1 MRVVVTGAS
10 GNAGTGL
17 LRALRNADDVTEVIG
32 IARRVP
38 RRTPAAPYD
47 IASWVRVDVG
57 ARSGSST
64 IRTLADAFAGADAV
78 VHLAWEMQP
87 AHDRQR
93 LWRTN
98 VLGTERVLEAAR
110 EAGVEHVVV
119 ASSVGAYTGVRN
131 DRLHTEQWHTHGI
144 PSSDYSVDKA
154 QVERLLDTHEHL
166 HPDTLITRV
175 RPGLIFQ
182 RDAGSQ
188 LMRYFVGPLVPPAIV
203 RGRVPVLPWPEG
215 LRLQAVHADDLGEA
229 YLAALRRRPG
239 GAVNIAAEGVLRAPE
254 AAEVLSGGRWRQV
267 PNQMARVAVTAGW
280 KARAIPVGA
289 GWLDMGTSAPLM
301 ATQRAKEKLGW
312 TPTVT
317 AADALAELV
326 EGMADGAGTVSP
338 PMRSRRR

>member
-1 MRVVVTGAS
+1 MKVVVTGAS

-17 LRALRNADDVTEVIG
+17 LRALRTAEDVTEVVG

-57 ARSGSST
+57 ARSGPST
-64 IRTLADAFAGADAV
+64 IGALANAFAGADAV
-78 VHLAWEMQP
+78 VHLAWEIQP
-87 AHDRQR
+87 THDRQQ

-110 EAGVEHVVV
+110 AAGVGHVVI
-119 ASSVGAYTGVRN
+119 ASSVGAYTAVGDDV
-131 DRLHTEQWHTHGI
+131 LHSENWHTGGI

-154 QVERLLDTHEHL
+154 EVERMLDAHERQ
-166 HPDTLITRV
+166 HPDTLVTRV

-188 LMRYFVGPLVPPAIV
+188 LMRYFVGPLVPPAIL
-203 RGRVPVLPWPEG
+203 RGRVPVLPWPKG
-215 LRLQAVHADDLGEA
+215 LRLQAVHADDLGQA
-229 YLAALRRRPG
+229 YLAAVRRRPG
-239 GAVNIAAEGVLRAPE
+239 GAVNIAAEGVVRAPE
-254 AAEVLSGGRWRQV
+254 AAEVLSSGRWRHV
-267 PNQMARVAVTAGW
+267 SHQMARAAVTAGW
-280 KARAIPVGA
+280 KARAIPVGG

-301 ATQRAKEKLGW
+301 ATQRATDALGW

-326 EGMADGAGTVSP
+326 AGMADGAGTASP
-338 PMRSRRR
+338 PMRPRRR

>member
-17 LRALRNADDVTEVIG
+17 LRALRNASDITEVVG
-32 IARRVP
+32 VARRVP

-47 IASWVRVDVG
+47 VASWVRVDVS
-57 ARSGSST
+57 ARSGTDT
-64 IRTLADAFAGADAV
+64 IRALSNAFAGADAV
-78 VHLAWEMQP
+78 VHLAWEIQP
-87 AHDRQR
+87 SHERQR
-93 LWRTN
+93 LRRTN

-110 EAGVEHVVV
+110 AAGVGHVVI

-131 DRLHTEQWHTHGI
+131 DRLHGEQWHTHGI

-154 QVERLLDTHEHL
+154 AVERILDAHEHQ
-166 HPDTLITRV
+166 HPQTLITRV
-175 RPGLIFQ
+175 RPALIFQ

-188 LMRYFVGPLVPPAIV
+188 LMRYFVGPFVPPAIV

-215 LRLQAVHADDLGEA
+215 MRLQAVHADDLGEA
-229 YLAALRRRPG
+229 YLAAVRRRLS
-239 GAVNIAAEGVLRAPE
+239 GAVNIAAPGVLRAPE

-267 PNQMARVAVTAGW
+267 PSKVARAAVTAGW
-280 KARAIPVGA
+280 KTRAIPVGG
-289 GWLDMGTSAPLM
+289 GWLDMGTEAPLM
-301 ATQRAKEKLGW
+301 ATDRAYEALGW

-317 AADALAELV
+317 AADALAELA

-338 PMRSRRR
+338 PLRPRRR

>member
-17 LRALRNADDVTEVIG
+17 LRALRKANDVTDVVG

-57 ARSGSST
+57 ARSGLST
-64 IRTLADAFAGADAV
+64 IGTLINAFAGADAV
-78 VHLAWEMQP
+78 VHLAWEIQP
-87 AHDRQR
+87 THDRRR
-93 LWRTN
+93 LRRTN

-110 EAGVEHVVV
+110 AAGVGHVVV
-119 ASSVGAYTGVRN
+119 ASSVGAYSGVRN
-131 DRLHTEQWHTHGI
+131 DRLHSERWHTQGI

-154 QVERLLDTHEHL
+154 AVEQLLDVHERV

-188 LMRYFVGPLVPPAIV
+188 LMRYFVGPLAPPAMV

-215 LRLQAVHADDLGEA
+215 MRLQAVHADDLGEA
-229 YLAALRRRPG
+229 YLAALRRRPS
-239 GAVNIAAEGVLRAPE
+239 GAVNIATEGVLRAPE
-254 AAEVLSGGRWRQV
+254 AAQVLSGGRWRHVPRQV
-267 PNQMARVAVTAGW
+267 ARAAVTAGW
-280 KARAIPVGA
+280 KARAIPVGG
-289 GWLDMGTSAPLM
+289 GWLDMGVEAPLM
-301 ATQRAKEKLGW
+301 ATDRAHEVLGW

-326 EGMADGAGTVSP
+326 AGMADGAGTASP
-338 PMRSRRR
+338 PLRPRRR